1 MPHIAYAA
9 SKAGVIA
16 FTRDLAFELGPDRI
30 RVNAVA
36 PGPTDTQGLL
46 DSLSDL
52 DRQAAEQRYLLG
64 RMGRPEDIAEAVG
77 FLASARASYI
87 TGVTLPV
94 SGGAELAVRPLF

>member
-1 MPHIAYAA
+1 VAYAA

-16 FTRDLAFELGPDRI
+16 FTRDLAVELAPSRI

-36 PGPTDTQGLL
+36 PGPIDTRGLGK
-46 DSLSDL
+46 DLS
-52 DRQAAEQRYLLG
+52 AAQREEFANRFLLG
-64 RMGRPEDIAEAVG
+64 RIGQPEDLAEGVA

-94 SGGAELAVRPLF
+94 TGGAELAVRPMM